1 MKKYLIISDLDGTL
15 LNSNGELSQNTID
28 TVNEITNQGHI
39 FCIATGRPKR
49 GAIDIY
55 NKLGL
60 NSIMLNQ
67 NGAYIS
73 NPTDPNF
80 SPIDFC
86 FSKEI
91 AKNIL
96 KIKEVRDIISNAFLE
111 TTTHEIQLTKIE
123 NPDYAKDLLK
133 YYHLDIIN
141 DPQLKSLDN
150 NPDNLNVDVSALLLY
165 IKSDDISQFDTIV
178 FFVKTVSPN
187 LQLRMVK
194 LPNCGF
200 VVEINTMFTD
210 KAMGLNYL
218 ASYYGIPFDRILTF
232 GDGDNDMKMLQKAK
246 YGFAMKNGRDTA
258 KVTARHITKF
268 TNNDNGVAWEL
279 NYFFKH
285 LEKLN

>member
-1 MKKYLIISDLDGTL
+1 M
-15 LNSNGELSQNTID
+15 
-28 TVNEITNQGHI
+28 
-39 FCIATGRPKR
+39 
-49 GAIDIY
+49 
-55 NKLGL
+55 
-60 NSIMLNQ
+60 
-67 NGAYIS
+67 
-73 NPTDPNF
+73 
-80 SPIDFC
+80 
-86 FSKEI
+86 
-91 AKNIL
+91 
-96 KIKEVRDIISNAFLE
+96 
-111 TTTHEIQLTKIE
+111 
-123 NPDYAKDLLK
+123 
-133 YYHLDIIN
+133 
-141 DPQLKSLDN
+141 SLDN

-210 KAMGLNYL
+210 KVMGLNYL

-232 GDGDNDMKMLQKAK
+232 GDGDNDMKMLQNAK

-258 KVTARHITKF
+258 KLTARHITKF

>member
-1 MKKYLIISDLDGTL
+1 MKRYLIISDLDGTL

-28 TVNEITNQGHI
+28 TINKITNQGHI

-49 GAIDIY
+49 GSIDIY
-55 NKLGL
+55 NKLSL

-73 NPTDPNF
+73 NPSDQNF

-123 NPDYAKDLLK
+123 NPDYAEDLLK
-133 YYHLDIIN
+133 YYHLDVKN
-141 DPQLKSLDN
+141 DPQLKSLN
-150 NPDNLNVDVSALLLY
+150 NDPDNLDIDVSALLLY

-178 FFVKTVSPN
+178 YFVKTVSPN

-210 KAMGLNYL
+210 KVMGLNYL

-232 GDGDNDMKMLQKAK
+232 GDGDNDMKMLQNAK

-258 KVTARHITKF
+258 KLTARHITKF
-268 TNNDNGVAWEL
+268 TNNNDGVAWEL

>member
-15 LNSNGELSQNTID
+15 LDANGKLTQNTID
-28 TVNEITNQGHI
+28 TVNEITKQGHI

-55 NKLGL
+55 NQLGL

-73 NPTDPNF
+73 NPSDPTL

-96 KIKEVRDIISNAFLE
+96 KIQEVRDIISNAFLE
-111 TTTHEIQLTKIE
+111 TRTHELQLTKID
-123 NPDYAKDLLK
+123 NPDYADDLLK
-133 YYHLDIIN
+133 YYHLDVNN
-141 DPQLKSLDN
+141 DDEIKSLDN
-150 NPDNLNVDVSALLLY
+150 NPDNLDVDVSALLLY

-178 FFVKTVSPN
+178 YFVKTVSPN
-187 LQLRMVK
+187 LQLRMVN

-210 KAMGLNYL
+210 KVMGLNYL
-218 ASYYGIPFDRILTF
+218 ASYYGIPNDRILTF
-232 GDGDNDMKMLQKAK
+232 GDGDNDMRMLQKAK

-258 KVTARHITKF
+258 KLTARHITKH
-268 TNNDNGVAWEL
+268 TNNEDGVAWEL
-279 NYFFKH
+279 KYFFKH
-285 LEKLN
+285 LENIN